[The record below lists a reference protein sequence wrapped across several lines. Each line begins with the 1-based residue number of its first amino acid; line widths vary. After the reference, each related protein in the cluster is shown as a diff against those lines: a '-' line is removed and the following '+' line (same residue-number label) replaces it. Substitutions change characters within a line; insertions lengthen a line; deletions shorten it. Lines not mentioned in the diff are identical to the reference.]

1 MPALRIQRFELA
13 SAERLSQLL
22 LFVARAARIA
32 LTLVLFY
39 VYLPLVLSFF
49 PWTVPLSR
57 RIVGYALAPL
67 AAVWNGLVDYVPNLF
82 YMAVIVLVTRY
93 VLKLVHSVFR
103 AIEHGAITIAG
114 FYPEWGEPTY
124 KIVRVLILAFAAVV
138 IFPYLPGA
146 HTDAFKGI
154 SIFLGVLFSLGSSSA
169 VSNVVAGVV
178 LTYTRAFRMGDR
190 VRIGETVG
198 DITEKTLLVTRV
210 RTIKNVEI
218 TIPNGTVLSSQ
229 VVNFTT
235 LAAEHGLIL
244 NTTVTIGYDAPWARV
259 HELLIEAARRTEHI
273 LSEPAPF
280 VLQTALNDFY
290 VSYELNAYTDR
301 PDVMAATYSQLHQHI
316 QDAFNEGGVEIMSP
330 HYGALRDGNATTI
343 PAAHLP
349 ADYRAP
355 AFRVAVDAN
364 NEAPRGG

>member
-1 MPALRIQRFELA
+1 
-13 SAERLSQLL
+13 
-22 LFVARAARIA
+22 
-32 LTLVLFY
+32 
-39 VYLPLVLSFF
+39 
-49 PWTVPLSR
+49 
-57 RIVGYALAPL
+57 
-67 AAVWNGLVDYVPNLF
+67 
-82 YMAVIVLVTRY
+82 
-93 VLKLVHSVFR
+93 
-103 AIEHGAITIAG
+103 
-114 FYPEWGEPTY
+114 
-124 KIVRVLILAFAAVV
+124 
-138 IFPYLPGA
+138 
-146 HTDAFKGI
+146 
-154 SIFLGVLFSLGSSSA
+154 
-169 VSNVVAGVV
+169 
-178 LTYTRAFRMGDR
+178 MGDR